1 MTRDEYEQKYG
12 AKPTTNQPIQMTR
25 QQYQQKYGGT
35 PQSGDGYRSDL
46 TNEQYWTGTAKNILP
61 SAGRTAMAM
70 GSGILNMANPNI
82 DQNTL
87 AQTARLAY
95 GGLQKL
101 DPTKDKVISKGIADI
116 TPLKYVSMAD
126 KGRGMSTDYQ
136 PQANAVGNFY
146 KDRYGGVENIK
157 KSFYEDPTGVAL
169 DVATVASGV
178 GGALKGA
185 GTLANSSKLAR
196 AGELVSTAGRA
207 IDPISIT
214 GKVGGAILKKP
225 LSKAVSYLA
234 KEAESL
240 PTRGMGNPIGLA
252 KAKGVSP
259 LSMDQLFEKY
269 KTWDRSPDAFQS
281 GIDMAKEQGK
291 TLAKTAEK
299 AGNKVDV
306 LKVLDA
312 INEKMKSLVSK
323 AKTSDKALAELEE
336 LARRK
341 KMLVESL
348 GEGSATR
355 LKASPA
361 KITEIKQ
368 NFQADV
374 PDSAF
379 GQPMSEMNKASGTR
393 KAYQSLIGG
402 IEEAVPGTKNLG
414 REESA
419 LIKLKEIAKN
429 QEARLGARQNMNFS
443 RLGGAGVGGLVAGVP
458 GAIQGYILEQIVNS
472 PQFLRLASKGAR
484 GISNIKLPRS
494 NIFKTLINTGKV
506 TRMTN
511 PK

>member
-1 MTRDEYEQKYG
+1 
-12 AKPTTNQPIQMTR
+12 
-25 QQYQQKYGGT
+25 
-35 PQSGDGYRSDL
+35 
-46 TNEQYWTGTAKNILP
+46 
-61 SAGRTAMAM
+61 
-70 GSGILNMANPNI
+70 
-82 DQNTL
+82 
-87 AQTARLAY
+87 
-95 GGLQKL
+95 
-101 DPTKDKVISKGIADI
+101 
-116 TPLKYVSMAD
+116 
-126 KGRGMSTDYQ
+126 
-136 PQANAVGNFY
+136 
-146 KDRYGGVENIK
+146 
-157 KSFYEDPTGVAL
+157 
-169 DVATVASGV
+169 VATGV

-185 GTLANSSKLAR
+185 GTLANSSRLVR
-196 AGELVSTAGRA
+196 AGQVASKVGRA
-207 IDPISIT
+207 IDPVSIT
-214 GKVGGAILKKP
+214 GKIGGAIVKKP
-225 LSKAVSYLA
+225 LSKVSSYLA

-240 PTRGMGNPIGLA
+240 PTRGMGNPMGLA

-269 KTWDRSPDAFQS
+269 KTWERSPDAFQS
-281 GIDMAKEQGK
+281 GIDMAKEQGR

-299 AGNKVDV
+299 AGSKVDV
-306 LKVLDA
+306 LKVLDV
-312 INEKMKSLVSK
+312 INEKMKALASK
-323 AKTSDKALAELEE
+323 ARTSDKALAELEE
-336 LARRK
+336 LSRRK

-348 GEGSATR
+348 AEGSATR

-379 GQPMSEMNKASGTR
+379 GQPMSEMNKASGTK

-472 PQFLRLASKGAR
+472 PQFLRLASKAVR
-484 GISNIKLPRS
+484 GVSNKKLPKS
-494 NIFKTLINTGKV
+494 NIFKDIIKTGKV
-506 TRMTN
+506 TRMAN
-511 PK
+511 PL